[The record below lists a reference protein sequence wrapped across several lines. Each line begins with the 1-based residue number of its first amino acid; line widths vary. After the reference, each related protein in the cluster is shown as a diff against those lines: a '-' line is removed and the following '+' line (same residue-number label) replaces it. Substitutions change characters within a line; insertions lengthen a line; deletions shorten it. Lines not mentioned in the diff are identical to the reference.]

1 MDFVY
6 GSKVTNKAQIE
17 QQGLLAKDVAL
28 LGLDL
33 YMKQVFEFGFFHADP
48 HPGNILLT
56 PDGRI
61 AFIDL
66 GAMGNSALKNANYL
80 EIVCTM
86 PLKKCAKNHRDH

>member
-1 MDFVY
+1 M
-6 GSKVTNKAQIE
+6 TNKAQIE
-17 QQGLLAKDVAL
+17 QLGLLAKDVAL

-61 AFIDL
+61 AL
-66 GAMGNSALKNANYL
+66 LTWGQWANSALKNANYL